1 QTGYSFKLP
10 GQLNPV
16 NRWIRV
22 THSPSTTLQVFDQW
36 VGVITNWHPSGK
48 KGDAFTEDIEVDLT
62 PDGIDQQI

>member
-1 QTGYSFKLP
+1 M
-10 GQLNPV
+10 